1 VLVNSVPGAYT
12 LNADYS
18 VTIHQAGWYEVE
30 MRTLS
35 APDAANW
42 MHLQALYSENNG
54 SSWTHWGWMNH
65 GPAANLSSSWRD
77 YYGQRKGYLNA
88 GTRLASDM
96 YSSNNAS
103 YIYHSGN
110 TNQDYTY
117 MRITRL
123 DRP

>member
-1 VLVNSVPGAYT
+1 MHGAT
-12 LNADYS
+12 ARPS
-18 VTIHQAGWYEVE
+18 KRASTA
-30 MRTLS
+30 
-35 APDAANW
+35 
-42 MHLQALYSENNG
+42 
-54 SSWTHWGWMNH
+54 
-65 GPAANLSSSWRD
+65 AANLSSSWRD